1 MELLVVPENADVAKE
16 ENAHNEDC
24 ARWTLQG
31 RPRLAR
37 RPIRLRPFSPLG
49 GGHRVM
55 REKRRRLQEPLA
67 KEEREKEGEKV
78 KEIR

>member
-1 MELLVVPENADVAKE
+1 
-16 ENAHNEDC
+16 
-24 ARWTLQG
+24 
-31 RPRLAR
+31 
-37 RPIRLRPFSPLG
+37 
-49 GGHRVM
+49 M

>member
-1 MELLVVPENADVAKE
+1 
-16 ENAHNEDC
+16 
-24 ARWTLQG
+24 
-31 RPRLAR
+31 
-37 RPIRLRPFSPLG
+37 
-49 GGHRVM
+49 VM